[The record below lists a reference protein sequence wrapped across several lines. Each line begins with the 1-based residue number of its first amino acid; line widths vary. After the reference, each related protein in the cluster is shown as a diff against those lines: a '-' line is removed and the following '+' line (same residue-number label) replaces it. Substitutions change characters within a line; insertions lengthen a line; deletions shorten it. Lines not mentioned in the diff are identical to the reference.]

1 MNFKDIIYEK
11 SEGIATIKINRTDKR
26 NSLSQNTWTELAA
39 AFSDADADGE
49 VRVVIITGA
58 ERTFSTGDDISE
70 FGDIAGTIASAQ
82 SYVRKVLAGFTM
94 VEKLTKP
101 VIAAVN
107 GLTLGGGFELALAS
121 DIIIA
126 SENAT
131 FGLPEG
137 RIGAIAGFAVLRLP
151 RIVGSK
157 KAMEMLLTGDT
168 IDALQAEKIG
178 VVNKVVP
185 EEQLEAEAREMAK
198 KIMRTAPLAANFTKQ
213 MVNSVKVEEEQ
224 ATNVGMLLLGSN
236 DLKEGFDAFMN
247 KRRPTFK
254 GQ

>member
-11 SEGIATIKINRTDKR
+11 SEGIVTIRLNRPDKH
-26 NSLSQNTWTELAA
+26 NSLSQNTWAELGA
-39 AFSDADADGE
+39 AFSDAEADGE
-49 VRVVIITGA
+49 VRVVIITGV
-58 ERTFSTGDDISE
+58 ERTFSAGDDISE
-70 FGDIAGTIASAQ
+70 FGDIGETIASAQ
-82 SYVRKVLAGFTM
+82 SYVRKVLAGFVM

-107 GLTLGGGFELALAS
+107 GLTVGGGFELALAS

-126 SENAT
+126 SDKAT

-137 RIGAIAGFAVLRLP
+137 RIGAIAAFAALRLP

-157 KAMEMLLTGDT
+157 KAMEMLLTCGT
-168 IDALQAEKIG
+168 IDASQAEKIG
-178 VVNKVVP
+178 AVNKVVP
-185 EEQLEAEAREMAK
+185 EDQLEAEAREMAK
-198 KIMRTAPLAANFTKQ
+198 KVMRTAPLAANFTKQ
-213 MVNSVKVEEEQ
+213 LVNMARGEEEQ
-224 ATNVGMLLLGSN
+224 AANVGVLLLGSK